1 MLGLRTRIIIMI
13 GGVRT
18 LLLLA
23 LSVAVTVQQPADQ
36 QNNLFDNKFLD
47 NVDSQQK
54 KEILEA
60 FESSLLN
67 LFSLNARPR
76 PRKDIKIPQ
85 YMIDLYKTHTRDPDV
100 LSPNFNIRGK
110 GVGTANTV
118 RSFYHKDDI
127 EHPVEMTGCGEENCV
142 RVWFNVSN
150 IPVEE
155 VLTAAEL
162 RVFFDKDHSAVDTS
176 VRRGRLRV
184 EIFQVMK
191 PIKKGQDPIT
201 RLLDVKH
208 VSGRK
213 NASWASF
220 DVQPAVLKWKNSPD
234 SNHGLEVRIL
244 PYNNHP
250 SKQPIKHVRLRRS
263 VSASEE
269 EWHLQRPLLV
279 TYTDDNRGKSRTK
292 RSTSRKSKRRR
303 PRNRKRRR
311 HKKYCRRKPLY
322 VDFTAVGWTDW
333 IFAPP
338 GYQAYYCQGECEF
351 PFSEHMNA
359 TNHAIVQDLV
369 NSIDSKSVPKPC
381 CVPTELSPI
390 SLLYVDEYEKVIL
403 KSYQDMVVEG
413 CGCR

>member
-1 MLGLRTRIIIMI
+1 MNEIELTFSFTGCCFYFTDD
-13 GGVRT
+13 
-18 LLLLA
+18 
-23 LSVAVTVQQPADQ
+23 AV
-36 QNNLFDNKFLD
+36 
-47 NVDSQQK
+47 
-54 KEILEA
+54 
-60 FESSLLN
+60 
-67 LFSLNARPR
+67 
-76 PRKDIKIPQ
+76 
-85 YMIDLYKTHTRDPDV
+85 
-100 LSPNFNIRGK
+100 
-110 GVGTANTV
+110 
-118 RSFYHKDDI
+118 
-127 EHPVEMTGCGEENCV
+127 HPVQMNGCEEENCV

-150 IPVEE
+150 IPAEE
-155 VLTAAEL
+155 LLNAAEFRL
-162 RVFFDKDHSAVDTS
+162 FFDKDLSAFDNS
-176 VRRGRLRV
+176 VKKRRFRV
-184 EIFQVMK
+184 EVLQVMR
-191 PIKKGQDPIT
+191 PVKKGQDSIT

-220 DVQPAVLKWKNSPD
+220 DVQPAVLKWKNTPD

-244 PYNNHP
+244 PYNNQP

-263 VSASEE
+263 TSGSEE

-279 TYTDDNRGKSRTK
+279 TYSDDNRGKSRTK
-292 RSTSRKSKRRR
+292 RAGRKSKRRR
-303 PRNRKRRR
+303 PRNRKRKR

-322 VDFTAVGWTDW
+322 VDFGAVGWTDW

-338 GYQAYYCQGECEF
+338 GYRAYYCQGECEF

-369 NSIDSKSVPKPC
+369 NSIDPKSVPKPC

-390 SLLYVDEYEKVIL
+390 SLLYVDEYDKVIL